1 MRDKI
6 LKTEIAAAA
15 ERIARALRAYSGQSM
30 SCDLYVVSHNTSLPG
45 DNDFYSIEV
54 SIDGEESVNIIKQG
68 AKITYSFDA
77 FEGEKIKSTKIVFG
91 GAEDE

>member
-15 ERIARALRAYSGQSM
+15 ERIARALRAYSGQPM
-30 SCDLYVVSHNTSLPG
+30 SCDLYVVSHNTSPD

-68 AKITYSFDA
+68 AEITYSFDR
-77 FEGEKIKSTKIVFG
+77 FEGEKIKSTKIIFG
-91 GAEDE
+91 GVEDE